1 MNQSIIYLDHA
12 AATPVNKKALAAMQP
27 YWQEQFFNPSAP
39 YLPAKA
45 VREAY
50 ETAKSKIA
58 HHLGAKAPD
67 LVMTS
72 GATESNA
79 LAASVVSTSGKTLLL
94 STEHPSMR
102 SAASQVANSA
112 ISSPKSQKYD
122 EIKVLPTGVIDLAD
136 LRTKL
141 TPDVELISISLANN
155 ELGVIQPLAEVAEI
169 IRTERLRRLEQG
181 NKHPLYLH
189 SDASQA
195 LSLLQINVS
204 RLGVD
209 LLTLNSAK
217 VGGPKGVGALYVG
230 HGVRLRPLIPGGGQE
245 RGLRGGT
252 ENVPGAIG
260 FAAALTEAQ
269 AHLQSNRKKYQ
280 KLATILRT
288 ELQDAAIQPVFLGT
302 SKKQLASFVPVSF
315 PGLDAERL
323 IFKLEAQQVYLST
336 GAACA
341 ANKGTKSHV
350 LTAIGLDDATIAGSL
365 RISLGPTNDE
375 AQIHKAAELI
385 KHAVA
390 AEAERLQHV

>member
-1 MNQSIIYLDHA
+1 MDSQKPMIYLDHA

-50 ETAKSKIA
+50 EAAKGEIA
-58 HHLGAKAPD
+58 HCIGAKAPD

-79 LAASVVSTSGKTLLL
+79 LAASVVSASGKTLLL

-102 SAASQVANSA
+102 SAASQAANIA
-112 ISSPKSQKYD
+112 
-122 EIKVLPTGVIDLAD
+122 VLPSGVVDLDDFRA
-136 LRTKL
+136 RL
-141 TPDVELISISLANN
+141 TPDTELISIALVNN
-155 ELGVIQPLAEVAEI
+155 ELGTIQSLSEVAEI
-169 IRTERLRRLEQG
+169 IRIERLHRLEQG
-181 NKHPLYLH
+181 NTRPLYLH

-195 LSLLQINVS
+195 LNLLQINVA

-217 VGGPKGVGALYVG
+217 VGGPKGVGTLFVG
-230 HGVRLRPLIPGGGQE
+230 HGVRLQPLIPGGGQE

-252 ENVPGAIG
+252 ENVAGVIG
-260 FAAALTEAQ
+260 FAAALNDAQ
-269 AHLQSNRKKYQ
+269 AHLQSSRKKYQ
-280 KLATILRT
+280 QYAQILRS
-288 ELQDAAIQPVFLGT
+288 ELADAAVEPVFLGT

-323 IFKLEAQQVYLST
+323 IFMLEAEQVYLST

-350 LTAIGLDDATIAGSL
+350 LAAIGLDDATIAGSL

-375 AQIHKAAELI
+375 AQMHRAAALI
-385 KHAVA
+385 KQAVA
-390 AEAERLQHV
+390 TEAERLKNV

>member
-1 MNQSIIYLDHA
+1 MNPQNSQNNPQKPMIYLDHA
-12 AATPVNKKALAAMQP
+12 AATPVNKKALAAMHP

-50 ETAKSKIA
+50 EAAKGEIA
-58 HHLGAKAPD
+58 HQVGAKAPD
-67 LVMTS
+67 LIMTS

-79 LAASVVSTSGKTLLL
+79 LAAATVSASGKTLLL
-94 STEHPSMR
+94 ATEHPSMR
-102 SAASQVANSA
+102 SAASQAANIA
-112 ISSPKSQKYD
+112 
-122 EIKVLPTGVIDLAD
+122 VLPSGIVDLAD
-136 LRTKL
+136 LRAQL
-141 TPDVELISISLANN
+141 TPDVELISISLVNN
-155 ELGVIQPLAEVAEI
+155 ETGAIQPLTEVAEI
-169 IRTERLRRLEQG
+169 VRAERLRRLEQG
-181 NKHPLYLH
+181 EKRPLYLH

-195 LSLLQINVS
+195 LNLLQINIA

-230 HGVRLRPLIPGGGQE
+230 HGVRLQPLIPGGGQE

-252 ENVPGAIG
+252 ENVAGTIG
-260 FAAALTEAQ
+260 FAAALSDAQ

-280 KLATILRT
+280 KLAQILRS
-288 ELQDAAIQPVFLGT
+288 ELADAAVEPVFIGA

-323 IFKLEAQQVYLST
+323 IFKLEATGVYVAT

-341 ANKGTKSHV
+341 ASKGEKSHV
-350 LTAIGLDDATIAGSL
+350 LAAMGLPKEVIAGSL

-375 AQIHKAAELI
+375 AQMHQAAALI
-385 KHAVA
+385 KQAVA
-390 AEAERLQHV
+390 EEAERINR